1 VSNDRLRTTL
11 RSSGYS
17 ATGLAEH
24 LDVDPKTVQRWVTRG
39 RTPHR
44 TTATRAAKL
53 LNVPPAWLWPD
64 LEEAESGAGNGEV
77 IGFYSHRAQ
86 VPKSLWL
93 EMLVGSRHSI
103 DLVTYAALH
112 LVEDHP
118 ETVEILKH
126 KAANGVR
133 VRIALGD
140 PDTPEIQLRG
150 REEGM
155 LDGIVGRV
163 RMANAYYASLGNAP
177 GVELNLHTTTL
188 YNSLY
193 RYDDQMLVNHHVY
206 GTHGYM
212 APVLHLRRSEHADL
226 FDMYSRSFD
235 LIWAESYPTEGSAPR
250 PNGAEFLNGA

>member
-1 VSNDRLRTTL
+1 MGNDRLRTTL

-17 ATGLAEH
+17 AAGIAEQ

-44 TTATRAAKL
+44 ATANRAAKL
-53 LNVPPAWLWPD
+53 LNVPPTWLWPG
-64 LEEAESGAGNGEV
+64 LEQAESGAGNGEV
-77 IGFYSHRAQ
+77 VGFYSHRAQ
-86 VPKSLWL
+86 VPKGLWL
-93 EMLVGSRHSI
+93 EMLVGARDSI
-103 DLVTYAALH
+103 DLITYAALH

-118 ETVEILKH
+118 ETVRILTH

-133 VRIALGD
+133 VRVALGD
-140 PDTPEIQLRG
+140 PDTPEIELRG

-163 RMANAYYASLGNAP
+163 RMANSYYAPLREAP
-177 GVELNLHTTTL
+177 GVELHFHTTSL

-193 RYDDQMLVNHHVY
+193 RYDDQMFVNHHVY

-212 APVLHLRRSEHADL
+212 APVLHLRKTDDGDL
-226 FDMYSRSFD
+226 FDMYTRSID
-235 LIWAESYPTEGSAPR
+235 LIWGESYPR
-250 PNGAEFLNGA
+250 PQI